1 MLKRMKKV
9 YDVEFYEVDNECG
22 WCKER
27 FYEISSNENEINLVT
42 KQQSVLISNLS
53 WLKCTLI
60 FNIRWDDDGLGIVI
74 PVGKRAIQRRNI
86 VGTISKVNNIKYFF
100 LLKRMNC
107 YA

>member
-9 YDVEFYEVDNECG
+9 YDTEFYEVDNE
-22 WCKER
+22 WNLCKER
-27 FYEISSNENEINLVT
+27 FYHISSNENEVNLVT
-42 KQQSVLISNLS
+42 KHPSASISGLS
-53 WLKCTLI
+53 LLECTQI

-86 VGTISKVNNIKYFF
+86 VGTVSKIDGDKYFF
-100 LLKRMNC
+100 LLRRMNC

>member
-9 YDVEFYEVDNECG
+9 YDTEFHEVNSD
-22 WCKER
+22 WDLCKEGC
-27 FYEISSNENEINLVT
+27 YKISSNENEIKLFM
-42 KQQSVLISNLS
+42 KCQSVLISGLS
-53 WLKCTLI
+53 LLECTLI
-60 FNIRWDDDGLGIVI
+60 FNIRWEDDLGIVV

-86 VGTISKVNNIKYFF
+86 VGTISKVNNKKYFF